1 MAKQR
6 ARAVTHQTQI
16 SGYERLARRIQ
27 SVISTPRAQVE
38 RQAVIS
44 RQLDDQ
50 QSDWDRLL
58 EELRDTDGV
67 TMTPRSD
74 GSVHLAWQSEVS

>member
-27 SVISTPRAQVE
+27 GVISTPRAQVE
-38 RQAVIS
+38 RRAVIS
-44 RQLDDQ
+44 RQPDDQ
-50 QSDWDRLL
+50 QIDWDRLL
-58 EELRDTDGV
+58 EELRDTESV
-67 TMTPRSD
+67 TVTPGSD
-74 GSVHLAWQSEVS
+74 GSIHLAWRSEME

>member
-1 MAKQR
+1 MAKP
-6 ARAVTHQTQI
+6 RAVTHQTQI

-27 SVISTPRAQVE
+27 GVISTPRAQVE

-44 RQLDDQ
+44 RQPDDQ

-58 EELRDTDGV
+58 EELRDTDDV

-74 GSVHLAWQSEVS
+74 GSVHLAWRSEAV